1 MTGAV
6 LFYHSVFDDDI
17 RKILERIGCTH
28 FVEVPSAWAEDEG
41 ERRFGTHI
49 YPGTDSIVL
58 AFLEAHQAETLEA
71 EVRAW
76 KGDKVKAH
84 TRLAL
89 FPVETFI

>member
-6 LFYHSVFDDDI
+6 LFYHSVFDADI
-17 RKILERIGCTH
+17 HAILERIGCQH
-28 FVEVPSAWAEDEG
+28 FVQVPSAWAQDEG

-58 AFLEAHQAETLEA
+58 AFIEPSQAESLHA
-71 EVRAW
+71 EIRAW
-76 KGDKVKAH
+76 KSDKVKAH

-89 FPVETFI
+89 FPVDSFI